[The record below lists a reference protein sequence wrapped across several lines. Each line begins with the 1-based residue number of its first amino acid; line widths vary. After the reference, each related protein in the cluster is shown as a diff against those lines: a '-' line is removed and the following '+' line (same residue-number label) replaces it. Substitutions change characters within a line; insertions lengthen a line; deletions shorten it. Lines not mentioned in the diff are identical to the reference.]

1 MSQASTQK
9 QIIRAVV
16 LDVDGTLICR
26 DGTVCTPNRTAIER
40 LCMADVPVIL
50 ATGRTPG
57 ETLNFYRTLGLSTPL
72 VCYHGALVLA
82 GDDVPAAPGA
92 TADCNCA
99 ADSVAQLPQ
108 APLFDAPLPADAAR
122 NLVQFINQLSA
133 DAQILLATHERY
145 IINRI
150 GPLASYW
157 DMSGPSRPH
166 IGPFDDFFSHPIYK
180 VCYFSEDLPQVA
192 DVAARIS
199 EHFGP
204 AFQRQQAHGH
214 LIEFLAPG
222 VSKAAGVDIALRH
235 LDRDWNETMAIG
247 DFHNDMEMVRRAAI
261 GVAMGN
267 ACPELKAIADYVTG
281 DRDEGGVAE
290 AIDRF
295 VSDA

>member
-9 QIIRAVV
+9 QVIRAVV

-26 DGTVCTPNRTAIER
+26 DGTVCTPNRTAIDR
-40 LCMADVPVIL
+40 LCMANVPVIL

-57 ETLNFYRTLGLSTPL
+57 ETLNFYRTLGLNTPL

-82 GDDVPAAPGA
+82 GDSAAPGV
-92 TADCNCA
+92 TADCNC
-99 ADSVAQLPQ
+99 DGNFNVQLPQ
-108 APLFDAPLPADAAR
+108 MPLFDAPLPAGDAR
-122 NLVQFINQLSA
+122 ELVQFINQLSA
-133 DAQILLATHERY
+133 EAQILLATHERY
-145 IINRI
+145 IINRL
-150 GPLASYW
+150 GRLASYW
-157 DMSGPSRPH
+157 DMNGSSRPH

-180 VCYFSEDLPQVA
+180 VCYFSEDLSRVA
-192 DVAARIS
+192 DIAARIS
-199 EHFGP
+199 ERFGP
-204 AFQRQQAHGH
+204 TFQRQQAHGH

-235 LDRDWNETMAIG
+235 LGCDWNETMAIG
-247 DFHNDMEMVRRAAI
+247 DFHNDMEMIRRAAV
-261 GVAMGN
+261 GVAMAN

-295 VSDA
+295 VRGA